1 MSNTSQRSKRVTQN
15 IQQIST
21 DVYRERKIMRKD
33 KI

>member
-21 DVYRERKIMRKD
+21 DVYRERKIMKKD